1 MHQPPLPIRIKT
13 VLKVKVLVTQS
24 CPTLYGPLNCNTPGF
39 SADGILQTRILEWVA
54 IPFSRGSSP
63 SRDETHISY
72 VWFVLFYCGNQC
84 DFSVTQSCLTLCGPM
99 DCSVLGYMGFSSAGL
114 LEWIAISFYRGSF
127 QPRNWTYI
135 SRVSCTGWWILYHW
149 AIWEHN
155 IVNQL
160 SFSSVQFSHSVV
172 SNSLQPHESQ
182 HARPPCLSHL
192 QEFTQTHIHP
202 VGDAIQPSHPLSSP
216 SPPAPNPS
224 QHQSLSNESTLH
236 MRCSKYWSFR
246 FSIIPFKSTPR
257 TDLL

>member
-1 MHQPPLPIRIKT
+1 MHQPPLPIRIKM

-24 CPTLYGPLNCNTPGF
+24 CPTLYDPLNCSTPGF

-135 SRVSCTGWWILYHW
+135 SRVSCTGRWILYHW
-149 AIWEHN
+149 VIWEHN

-160 SFSSVQFSHSVV
+160 SFSSVQFSHSVM
-172 SNSLQPHESQ
+172 SNSLQPHELQ
-182 HARPPCLSHL
+182 HARSPCLSPSPGVHSN
-192 QEFTQTHIHP
+192 
-202 VGDAIQPSHPLSSP
+202 SHPSSRWCH
-216 SPPAPNPS
+216 PAISSSVIPFSSCP
-224 QHQSLSNESTLH
+224 QSLPASESFQWVNSSH
-236 MRCSKYWSFR
+236 EV
-246 FSIIPFKSTPR
+246 FKV
-257 TDLL
+257 LEFQL

>member
-135 SRVSCTGWWILYHW
+135 SRV
-149 AIWEHN
+149 

-182 HARPPCLSHL
+182 HARPPCLSPSPGVHSN
-192 QEFTQTHIHP
+192 
-202 VGDAIQPSHPLSSP
+202 SHPSSRWCH
-216 SPPAPNPS
+216 PAIS
-224 QHQSLSNESTLH
+224 SSV
-236 MRCSKYWSFR
+236 
-246 FSIIPFKSTPR
+246 IPFSSCPHSLPASESFQWVNSSHEVFKV
-257 TDLL
+257 LEFQL